1 MSKAKITLIGLEN
14 YCNGADDSLFSDL
27 VLPSGIN
34 KDDVVN
40 NILMRANE
48 FELLYSDPIFLK
60 SSIALWGRTWYKT
73 FERWNQT
80 LLEEYNPI
88 HNYDRTEQISERV
101 DEDTTN
107 KNSSQSSG
115 RSTMNDISNS
125 KVEDDVTDTSSV
137 AAYNTSSFDNSDKNV
152 RDGETKTNSTSNSSG
167 TNSNEGSFNGTE
179 NKDIV
184 RSHNA
189 RMFGNI
195 GVTTSATMVSEE
207 LLLREKFN
215 LYKMIA
221 DVFIKEFCIMVY

>member
-14 YCNGADDSLFSDL
+14 YCNGADESLFSDL

-34 KDDVVN
+34 KDNVVN

-88 HNYDRTEQISERV
+88 HNYDRTEEISERI
-101 DEDTTN
+101 DEDTVN
-107 KNSSQSSG
+107 RNSSQSSG
-115 RSTMNDISNS
+115 NTSGSSKATSKIETDNTTTDST
-125 KVEDDVTDTSSV
+125 
-137 AAYNTSSFDNSDKNV
+137 AAYNTSSFDNKDKSV
-152 RDGETKTNSTSNSSG
+152 LDGETKSNDSTSSSG
-167 TNSNEGSFNGTE
+167 TSSSSDSSNGSE

-184 RSHNA
+184 RQHNA

-195 GVTTSATMVSEE
+195 GVTTSAAMVSEE
-207 LLLREKFN
+207 LLLREKYN

-221 DVFIKEFCIMVY
+221 DVFVKEFCIMVY